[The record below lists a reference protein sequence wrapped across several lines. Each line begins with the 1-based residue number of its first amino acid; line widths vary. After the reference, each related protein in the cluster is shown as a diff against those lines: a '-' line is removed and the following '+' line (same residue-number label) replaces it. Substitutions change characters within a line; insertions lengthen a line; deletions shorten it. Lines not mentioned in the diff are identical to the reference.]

1 MTEVTKKAPAPTATA
16 AASRRTGLRSRMAD
30 LLLTIGAIAGVLCVL
45 VAIAAFAFQVH
56 LVVFR
61 TGSMSPAIETGAL
74 ALSRTVPAS
83 ELAVGD
89 VVTVR
94 SATGQRITH
103 RIQRVTQVGDGAQLV
118 LRGDANRVDDAQPYD
133 VTEADRVIASVP
145 QAGYV
150 VAWLSG
156 PIGIFGGGLLV
167 GLTLLIAFGRGTAPA
182 PDGTPRGVSG
192 VTAAA
197 LVLGLGVTMATVV
210 SHRDTLASWTDTAAA
225 ATGTLATGSYNLP
238 AAPRITTCTK
248 ANGSQGNTIAWTA
261 AASPT
266 TFEVRYTGN
275 AHTAQSVA
283 GTLRTV
289 VLAQGLNGETGTL
302 YLVAIT
308 SAGTSPASNLVSYS
322 GSGNNKVCTVG

>member
-1 MTEVTKKAPAPTATA
+1 
-16 AASRRTGLRSRMAD
+16 
-30 LLLTIGAIAGVLCVL
+30 
-45 VAIAAFAFQVH
+45 
-56 LVVFR
+56 
-61 TGSMSPAIETGAL
+61 MSC
-74 ALSRTVPAS
+74 S
-83 ELAVGD
+83 
-89 VVTVR
+89 
-94 SATGQRITH
+94 
-103 RIQRVTQVGDGAQLV
+103 VGDGARLV
-118 LRGDANRVDDAQPYD
+118 LRGDANNVDDAQPYD

-197 LVLGLGVTMATVV
+197 LVLGLGVSMATVV
-210 SHRDTLASWTDTAAA
+210 SHRDTLASWTDAAA
-225 ATGTLATGSYNLP
+225 ATTGTLATGSYNVP

-248 ANGSQGNTIAWTA
+248 ANGAQGNTIAWTA
-261 AASPT
+261 ATSPT
-266 TFEVRYTGN
+266 TFEVRYTGS

-289 VLAQGLNGETGTL
+289 VLAEGLNGETGTF

-308 SAGTSPASNLVSYS
+308 SSGTSAASNLVSYS
-322 GSGNNKVCTVG
+322 GNGSNKVCTVG